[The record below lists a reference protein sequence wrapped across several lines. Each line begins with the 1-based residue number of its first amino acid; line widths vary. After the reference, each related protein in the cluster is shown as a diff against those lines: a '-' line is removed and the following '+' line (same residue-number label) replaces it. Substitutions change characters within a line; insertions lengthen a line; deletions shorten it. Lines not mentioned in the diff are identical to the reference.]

1 MNHSKSIFNFSY
13 LKKLG
18 NVFYNAAL
26 NFIDDHCFK
35 MSASLAYYSIFSVG
49 PLLLIVSWLI
59 GFLYGDN
66 ENSASGQKVMLEI
79 ENIFG
84 NEISSL
90 IQNLLENLSLSSKS
104 NTGIIIGLITLIF
117 TSTTVFVEIQ
127 GSINMIWGIKPKP
140 KKNWLKFI
148 FNRLTSFSMVLGL
161 GFLLIASLLIN
172 SVIVVM
178 MNYFNQIIPGI
189 SNQLLAWV
197 NLGLTFV
204 IIGFIFGFIF
214 KFLPDAKVRTRDIA
228 GGALFTTLLFMLGRY
243 LISIYIQ
250 YNTTASAFGAAGTV
264 IVLLLWVYFS
274 AAILY
279 YGAELT
285 KEHSKIFGSGIR
297 PMAYSVLTTTT
308 EIEKKQ

>member
-1 MNHSKSIFNFSY
+1 M
-13 LKKLG
+13 KKLG
-18 NVFYNAAL
+18 SVFYNAAL

-117 TSTTVFVEIQ
+117 TSTTIFVEIQ